1 MYSTIL
7 KQSIFLSKR
16 LVYVFVVQLFMMQ
29 LLLANTSNGQNKGQ
43 IMISFFSQEAPYTD
57 VFNQIE
63 AQTDLVFLYDDDISG
78 SDKRFTLNRENISLN
93 ELLGLLE
100 KKGLKFMREGDHIS
114 VKMAENAYDKID
126 ITGRVTDEN
135 GAPMPGATILI
146 KGTNVGTVTD
156 NDGYYRIH
164 AEEKGVL
171 IFSMLG
177 YQNQEVNID
186 NRSTV
191 NVSLKEES
199 TALDEVVVMG
209 YNSVEKQHVASSIAE
224 LDMKRAKMRP
234 IFKLQEAF
242 SGTLPGVT
250 MLQGSNLPGS
260 VPGTIN
266 IRGIS
271 TLQNADPLVI
281 VDGMEQSLTDIDPN
295 EIKSISVLKDAASAA
310 MYGSR
315 GANGVIIIT
324 TNRGTTG
331 QFRVDLHS
339 WAAVN
344 DPIDMPTFVNSADY
358 MRLNNEAREF
368 QGQTPQFTDE
378 EITNATN
385 GNTTNTDWLDEV
397 MERRAH

>member
-266 IRGIS
+266 IRI
-271 TLQNADPLVI
+271 I
-281 VDGMEQSLTDIDPN
+281 KYSLGRIHSPGN
-295 EIKSISVLKDAASAA
+295 FIKPMAI
-310 MYGSR
+310 
-315 GANGVIIIT
+315 
-324 TNRGTTG
+324 
-331 QFRVDLHS
+331 
-339 WAAVN
+339 
-344 DPIDMPTFVNSADY
+344 
-358 MRLNNEAREF
+358 
-368 QGQTPQFTDE
+368 
-378 EITNATN
+378 
-385 GNTTNTDWLDEV
+385 
-397 MERRAH
+397 

>member
-171 IFSMLG
+171 IFRDRKS
-177 YQNQEVNID
+177 
-186 NRSTV
+186 
-191 NVSLKEES
+191 
-199 TALDEVVVMG
+199 VV
-209 YNSVEKQHVASSIAE
+209 
-224 LDMKRAKMRP
+224 
-234 IFKLQEAF
+234 
-242 SGTLPGVT
+242 
-250 MLQGSNLPGS
+250 
-260 VPGTIN
+260 
-266 IRGIS
+266 
-271 TLQNADPLVI
+271 
-281 VDGMEQSLTDIDPN
+281 
-295 EIKSISVLKDAASAA
+295 
-310 MYGSR
+310 
-315 GANGVIIIT
+315 
-324 TNRGTTG
+324 
-331 QFRVDLHS
+331 
-339 WAAVN
+339 
-344 DPIDMPTFVNSADY
+344 
-358 MRLNNEAREF
+358 
-368 QGQTPQFTDE
+368 
-378 EITNATN
+378 
-385 GNTTNTDWLDEV
+385 
-397 MERRAH
+397 